1 MGLSPV
7 SVLKKPQQNS
17 EYLKNKKS
25 FKDEIKITISIIFK
39 TLIAAN
45 KTKFLEGTNW
55 TLNQT
60 SRNTFQTIF
69 SKWSTKL
76 FWHICTKSYK
86 KIGSNF
92 FG

>member
-25 FKDEIKITISIIFK
+25 FKYEIKITISIIFK

-60 SRNTFQTIF
+60 LRNTFQTVF
-69 SKWSTKL
+69 QNGARN
-76 FWHICTKSYK
+76 C
-86 KIGSNF
+86 
-92 FG
+92 FGTFVQKVIRR